1 MSETVLVE
9 RRGSVGLLTMNL
21 PHKRNALTAELLPAL
36 LERLTELQDDPGIRA
51 IVLSGGRH
59 FCAGGD
65 LSGLDVPL
73 LEMRRAML
81 VGHRVI
87 RAVIGGQVPVIAA
100 VEGNAYG
107 AGFSLAMGCDFVVAD
122 EQASFC
128 AAFGRVGLMPDY
140 GLLWTL
146 PQRVSIGVAREIIML
161 CEPIP
166 GARAHQLGLVD
177 RLSGAGEVL
186 QAAMSMAERLTL
198 APPAT
203 LATTRA
209 ALARAPLSLD
219 AMLSWEAD
227 TQAML
232 VHSEDFREGVQAF
245 QQKRPPRF
253 RGR

>member
-9 RRGSVGLLTMNL
+9 HRGGVGLLTMNL
-21 PHKRNALTAELLPAL
+21 PQKRNALAAELLPAL
-36 LERLTELQDDPGIRA
+36 LQRLTALQDDPEVRV

-81 VGHRVI
+81 IGHRVI

-122 EQASFC
+122 EQTSFC
-128 AAFGRVGLMPDY
+128 AAFGRVGLTPDY

-146 PQRVSIGVAREIIML
+146 PQRVGIGMAREIIMF

-166 GARAHQLGLVD
+166 GPAAHQLGLVD
-177 RLSGAGEVL
+177 RLSETGKVL
-186 QAAMSMAERLTL
+186 ETAMAMAERLTL

-203 LATTRA
+203 LATTKSV
-209 ALARAPLSLD
+209 LARMPLHLD
-219 AMLSWEAD
+219 TMLAWEAD

-245 QQKRPPRF
+245 QQKRRPRF